1 MLLSR
6 DLKEKCLPK
15 WTKPKSFLPF
25 QSIYMYILANARACL
40 LFQFIERINE
50 IVSDQTTKKTT
61 YVSCFILIL
70 SPRRQVTEMYNFLE
84 NYSYR
89 NGLGY
94 LIWATLST
102 SDCFD
107 TEVYF
112 FSPQSIFHLL
122 LVWFE
127 EFCVFDIRNYI
138 FGRVIDGPAIS
149 RSLGIAPTGLPP
161 SL

>member
-1 MLLSR
+1 
-6 DLKEKCLPK
+6 
-15 WTKPKSFLPF
+15 
-25 QSIYMYILANARACL
+25 
-40 LFQFIERINE
+40 
-50 IVSDQTTKKTT
+50 
-61 YVSCFILIL
+61 
-70 SPRRQVTEMYNFLE
+70 MYNFLE
-84 NYSYR
+84 NYPYR

-161 SL
+161 SLRFWLLLLVLLTLHSLTFDPRMVIFCYFIKTTNTLSKICAQYIYISLTPSFLVSNNFDRWWWMVIQ